1 MYMTSRGAIGLRVN
15 EEGLD
20 LTFLHRSLGG
30 LLSVLSGQQVLV
42 VAPKSGSEAILEE
55 FASSLGPTSVH
66 VVRRPAGEPRSDDVT
81 RIGFEFADSRVDGVV
96 GIGGGS
102 AIDFAKGLSVVM
114 GTKSPITNF
123 EFGQPIATGL
133 TDVHAIPTI
142 SGSGSEVTPYAVL
155 INSNTRRKF
164 TLSSQNLIPKSAV
177 LDTSLHPELPKSFRI
192 SAAIDAYCHA
202 LEAGCNAQATLD
214 VVESASKVAAKLRGY
229 LMENAECYPSE
240 ALTDASIASGRLIT
254 RARTGFP
261 HTLAVAMAETSP
273 APHGTLVAVA
283 ALAYFAFDSGRKPD
297 RLALVAE
304 IAGLAA
310 TSEAEAGRA
319 LTDWFVPLFPPADLR
334 RAIPAWSDNQRRRI
348 VDRVLEDKGLPE
360 VLGYV
365 VNREMVT
372 EAVGRVEEVLQ
383 W

>member
-1 MYMTSRGAIGLRVN
+1 MT
-15 EEGLD
+15 
-20 LTFLHRSLGG
+20 TLHRGIGG
-30 LLSVLSGQQVLV
+30 LLSTLAGSRILV
-42 VAPKSGSEAILEE
+42 VAPKNGSEAILKE
-55 FASSLGPTSVH
+55 FASGLGPRSVH
-66 VVRRPAGEPRSDDVT
+66 VVRRPTGEPRSDDVT
-81 RIGFEFADSRVDGVV
+81 RIGFEFADSRVGAVV

-102 AIDFAKGLSVVM
+102 AIDFAKGLSVVI

-123 EFGQPIATGL
+123 EFGQPIPIGL
-133 TDVHAIPTI
+133 TEVHAIPTI
-142 SGSGSEVTPYAVL
+142 SGSGSEVTPYAVI
-155 INSNTRRKF
+155 INSKTRRKF
-164 TLSSQNLIPKSAV
+164 TVSSHGLIPKSAV

-202 LEAGCNAQATLD
+202 LEAGCNAQATLN
-214 VVESASKVAAKLRGY
+214 VVESASLVAAKLRGHM
-229 LMENAECYPSE
+229 MENPECRPSE
-240 ALTDASIASGRLIT
+240 ALTDASIASGRLIAQ
-254 RARTGFP
+254 ARTGFP
-261 HTLAVAMAETSP
+261 HTLAVAMAETST
-273 APHGTLVAVA
+273 APHGTLVAA
-283 ALAYFAFDSGRKPD
+283 AARACFASDSGTKPD
-297 RLALVAE
+297 RLSLVAE
-304 IAGLAA
+304 IAGLGA

-372 EAVGRVEEVLQ
+372 EAVGRVEEVLR

>member
-1 MYMTSRGAIGLRVN
+1 M
-15 EEGLD
+15 
-20 LTFLHRSLGG
+20 
-30 LLSVLSGQQVLV
+30 

-55 FASSLGPTSVH
+55 FESSLGPRSVYA
-66 VVRRPAGEPRSDDVT
+66 VRRPTGEPRSDDVT
-81 RIGFEFADSRVDGVV
+81 RIGFEFADSRVDAVV
-96 GIGGGS
+96 GIGGGG
-102 AIDFAKGLSVVM
+102 AIDFAKSLSVVM
-114 GTKSPITNF
+114 GTKKPITDF
-123 EFGQPIATGL
+123 EFGQPIPTGL

-142 SGSGSEVTPYAVL
+142 SGSGSEVTPYAVI
-155 INSNTRRKF
+155 INSKTRRKF
-164 TLSSQNLIPKSAV
+164 TVSSNGLTPKSAV

-214 VVESASKVAAKLRGY
+214 VVESASMVAANLRGH
-229 LMENAECYPSE
+229 MMDNPACRPSE
-240 ALTDASIASGRLIT
+240 ALMDASVASGRLIAQ
-254 RARTGFP
+254 ARTGFP
-261 HTLAVAMAETSP
+261 HTLAVAMAETST

-283 ALAYFAFDSGRKPD
+283 ARACFASDSGTKPD
-297 RLALVAE
+297 RLSLVAE
-304 IAGLAA
+304 IAGLGA

-319 LTDWFVPLFPPADLR
+319 LTNWFVPLFPPADLR